1 MLYTSRIQIT
11 YGTTPGPEHGGGG
24 GSESF
29 FILEPNEYIVEI
41 EGRADERLDYA
52 PLGASKS
59 VSTCESVTGK
69 TWQTVNSKS
78 IRQAMSLLL
87 RI

>member
-1 MLYTSRIQIT
+1 MLCTSRIQIT

-41 EGRADERLDYA
+41 EGRAADRLDYA
-52 PLGASKS
+52 PLTRVCLRVNLLNIKL
-59 VSTCESVTGK
+59 GK
-69 TWQTVNSKS
+69 GYFINSQ
-78 IRQAMSLLL
+78 IMSLLIL
-87 RI
+87 FSD